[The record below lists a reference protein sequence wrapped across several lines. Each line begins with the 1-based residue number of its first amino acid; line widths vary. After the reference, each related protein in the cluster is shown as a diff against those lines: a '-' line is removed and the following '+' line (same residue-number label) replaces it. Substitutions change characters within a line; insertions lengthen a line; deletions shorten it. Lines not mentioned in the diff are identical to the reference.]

1 MKKYEMEYMK
11 CLGYDLMRITPVK
24 SGECQRC
31 DRLSPMV
38 MDKKFIDTSPPKLGS
53 PCKNFV
59 RKL

>member
-11 CLGYDLMRITPVK
+11 CLGQMTITPVK
-24 SGECQRC
+24 SAECQRC

-38 MDKKFIDTSPPKLGS
+38 MNKKFIETPVLKLDS